1 MGKRREFP
9 KGMRK
14 EPQSRGKGGEAG
26 TGRADETF
34 FKAFLAFSFSIL
46 EVPLLSAATVPI
58 APTGTWK

>member
-26 TGRADETF
+26 MGRGDETF